1 MKIFAYAL
9 RPYDELGYLDALSRE
24 LGFEYDWTADYPTLE
39 NAGLA
44 AGADGVCIITNPMT
58 PDLLAAYRELDVRG
72 LATRSIGYDHI
83 DLLAA
88 RELGIRV
95 AHAAYPPEG
104 VANYAI
110 MLMLMALR
118 KIKLVMRCAAA
129 QDFSLAGKIGRD
141 HIDLLAARELGI
153 RVAHAAYPPEGVAN
167 YAIMLMLMA
176 LRKIKLV
183 MRCAA
188 AQDFSLAGKIG
199 RDLSSC
205 TVGVV
210 GTGAIGAC
218 VIRHLQGFGC
228 RVLACDP
235 VKRDELRA
243 LATYVSLPE
252 LLAASDVVTLHAPGL
267 PENHH
272 MIGGTELALMRQGA
286 VLVNAARGSLVDTGA
301 LVEALESGRLGG
313 AALDTIEHEEGL
325 CYLDRSRDA
334 LPNRDRAVLSAL
346 PNVIV
351 SPHMAFYTDEDVA
364 GMVRSNVEAL
374 LAFADGGE
382 TPYEVR

>member
-1 MKIFAYAL
+1 MRIFAYAL

-24 LGFEYDWTADYPTLE
+24 LGFDYDWTPDYPTLE

-44 AGADGVCIITNPMT
+44 AGADGVCIITNPMS
-58 PDLLAAYRELDVRG
+58 RELLSRYRALGVHG
-72 LATRSIGYDHI
+72 LATRSIGFEHI
-83 DLLAA
+83 DVAAA

-104 VANYAI
+104 VANFTI

-118 KIKLVMRCAAA
+118 KVKLFMAQAAV
-129 QDFSLAGKIGRD
+129 QNF
-141 HIDLLAARELGI
+141 DLE
-153 RVAHAAYPPEGVAN
+153 
-167 YAIMLMLMA
+167 
-176 LRKIKLV
+176 
-183 MRCAA
+183 
-188 AQDFSLAGKIG
+188 GKIG

-218 VIRHLQGFGC
+218 VVRHLRGFGC

-235 VKRDELRA
+235 VEKDELRGM
-243 LATYVSLPE
+243 ATYVSLGE
-252 LLAASDVVTLHAPGL
+252 LLASSDVVTLHAPGL

-272 MIGGTELALMRQGA
+272 MIGAAELAAMRRGA
-286 VLVNAARGSLVDTGA
+286 ILVNAARGSLVDTEA
-301 LVEALESGRLGG
+301 LLGALESGHLGG
-313 AALDTIEHEEGL
+313 AALDTIEHEQNL
-325 CYLDRSRDA
+325 YYLDRSLDV
-334 LPNRDRAVLSAL
+334 LPNRDRAALSAL

-351 SPHMAFYTDEDVA
+351 SPHMAFYTNEDVE

-374 LAFADGGE
+374 MAFAAGNE
-382 TPYEVR
+382 NPYEVR